1 MRKPSPAMLV
11 ALAALFVALGG
22 VGIAANGGN
31 LILGQSNSATSQ
43 TSLSAPVAGGKSLQL
58 TNNTPYFGR
67 WDVGFLAVGAS
78 NPGAAVSHGGY
89 VQSGMDA
96 IVTEVD
102 YPSQSSLTGSSNN
115 VNLIWSDPTGQTI
128 TGIYSV
134 IANPNSCAIHGT
146 LTRAT

>member
-1 MRKPSPAMLV
+1 LRRSRTPGASKNWSIGPTFTFTAQCYNQN
-11 ALAALFVALGG
+11 
-22 VGIAANGGN
+22 GITRFT
-31 LILGQSNSATSQ
+31 QSV
-43 TSLSAPVAGGKSLQL
+43 L
-58 TNNTPYFGR
+58 NNTPYFGR